1 MNININ
7 EIKNGM
13 TIIID
18 GKLCLIE
25 EFQHVKPGKG
35 AAFMKM
41 KLRNLRTGALVEDT
55 YNTNITST
63 SPVFEQTVAGNT
75 KFVQL
80 IINKSRILT
89 DMENKIFFVCIV
101 TKGTPSSDTP
111 CGLDNKTTIGVTY
124 DDKKIYD
131 QALSYISQAYNEC
144 SIPRDFIDFILRYK
158 ALKICI
164 KSQNYLDVIK
174 YWNKFINSNNS
185 VVPKCGCNG

>member
-1 MNININ
+1 MIQFNHLFVIPNNAGICIDCQIMAMPYFTN
-7 EIKNGM
+7 VYIDK
-13 TIIID
+13 IIIHT
-18 GKLCLIE
+18 
-25 EFQHVKPGKG
+25 Q
-35 AAFMKM
+35 
-41 KLRNLRTGALVEDT
+41 DT

-63 SPVFEQTVAGNT
+63 SPVFEHTVAGNT

-80 IINKSRILT
+80 TIDKSRILT
-89 DMENKIFFVCIV
+89 DMENKIFFVCVV